1 VVGGAGGGAVPAG
14 WSVPVGAAESSDAG
28 GVQWPIAAC
37 SGEQAAAGMAG
48 GGVVAPAAG
57 WQWPIAACSAE
68 QAAVGDMSIAGIA
81 DAAGFAARAR
91 AGVALRAAGFAGA
104 VFLGAGLFGAGFLGA
119 VLAGIAVPGIFIPCI
134 SCICAAAGVAVTVA
148 RKKASVFM
156 MLLPLRHRGVR

>member
-1 VVGGAGGGAVPAG
+1 VPAG
-14 WSVPVGAAESSDAG
+14 GVGAAPVVGAA

-37 SGEQAAAGMAG
+37 SGGQAAAAGMAG
-48 GGVVAPAAG
+48 GGVGAPVAAG

-81 DAAGFAARAR
+81 DAAGLAARAR

-104 VFLGAGLFGAGFLGA
+104 VCLGAGLFGAGFLGA
-119 VLAGIAVPGIFIPCI
+119 GLAGIAMPGIFIPCI

-148 RKKASVFM
+148 RRKASVFM
-156 MLLPLRHRGVR
+156 LLLPLRHRGGR